1 MENLEIKFKQYL
13 QDKVFLEVLD
23 LVRQNSNGK
32 IWVMGGF
39 LYKNLATILYG
50 GKTYNY
56 DIDFIV
62 EDKMTPLKEAAGWEI
77 QTNSYGN
84 QNYVREK
91 NKMSF
96 TDLKKAIRVNGFK
109 NKTIEEYVKG
119 TPLNIQS
126 IAYDLEE
133 NKIIGEKGIKAL
145 LSKTIKINNAKNADF
160 YAKMKG
166 KKLGD
171 IIKEK
176 AKELDFTYILGRGYF
191 S

>member
-1 MENLEIKFKQYL
+1 MENLEIKFKPYL
-13 QDKVFLEVLD
+13 RDKVFLEVLD

-32 IWVMGGF
+32 IWIMGGF
-39 LYKNLATILYG
+39 LYKNLANILYG

-171 IIKEK
+171 MIKEK